1 VLNKNNFLDFNKK
14 RFIMYIEKNKNKF
27 IEKYKKDGEIYYG
40 ENKILFFRSNNDYR
54 DNFWGYWNLSFIC
67 HEIFYKNKWR

>member
-14 RFIMYIEKNKNKF
+14 RFIMYIEKNRNKF

-67 HEIFYKNKWR
+67 HEIFYKNK